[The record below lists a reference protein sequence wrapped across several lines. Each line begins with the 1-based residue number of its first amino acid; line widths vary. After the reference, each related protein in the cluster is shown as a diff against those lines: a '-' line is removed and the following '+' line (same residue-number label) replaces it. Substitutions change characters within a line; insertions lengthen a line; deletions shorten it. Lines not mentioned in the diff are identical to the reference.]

1 MFQGE
6 YAEVFGR
13 KSSQGLSQKS
23 QRGIHTIEMH
33 KSHYY
38 LQRDIPV
45 NVVIYF
51 EKD

>member
-1 MFQGE
+1 MINLNGE
-6 YAEVFGR
+6 YIQV
-13 KSSQGLSQKS
+13 
-23 QRGIHTIEMH
+23 EMH

-45 NVVIYF
+45 NVVIHF